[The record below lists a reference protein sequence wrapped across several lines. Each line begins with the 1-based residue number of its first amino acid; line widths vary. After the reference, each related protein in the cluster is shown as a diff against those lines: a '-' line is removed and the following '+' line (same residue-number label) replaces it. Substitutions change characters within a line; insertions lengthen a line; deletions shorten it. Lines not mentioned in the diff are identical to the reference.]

1 MSAQKK
7 HHTHP
12 AQDALH
18 TLYQITLILALLPI
32 ACAFKWNNKKE
43 DPFKKESLTVFGHI
57 GLVVWGLIAIPCFV
71 LHQLVTRIERIIR
84 WCCQC
89 TNKQAIWTDNALLK
103 KFLMWPVWTATALIL
118 LIPAVIYKGL
128 SLTFT
133 ITKFMAKSFTHW
145 TQNLLTRSFAL
156 SVAGTKVATN
166 HFISASQFLK
176 KKAHEISVQNI
187 FKGPATPTKKT
198 P

>member
-1 MSAQKK
+1 MPAPKK

-18 TLYQITLILALLPI
+18 ILYQLTLILALLPI

-57 GLVVWGLIAIPCFV
+57 GLVVWGLLAIPCFI
-71 LHQLVTRIERIIR
+71 LHQLVTRIECIIR

-89 TNKQAIWTDNALLK
+89 TNKQAVWTNNPLLK
-103 KFLMWPVWTATALIL
+103 KFLMWPVWTATALTL
-118 LIPAVIYKGL
+118 LIPAVIYKTL

-133 ITKFMAKSFTHW
+133 ISKFIAKAFIHLV
-145 TQNLLTRSFAL
+145 QNLLTRSIAL
-156 SVAGTKVATN
+156 SVAGAKVASN

-176 KKAHEISVQNI
+176 KKAHEIPVQNI
-187 FKGPATPTKKT
+187 FKCSATPTKKT